1 MPVKKPAS
9 AYVRPKFPESFDESY
24 PRDGCLITVQIKAD
38 HYFVQ
43 IHSPG
48 SNPNTSRIDKETCR
62 TSEQLAAAVLHFA
75 TGEPFPWNYGE
86 LGIDAAQSSGSKV
99 S

>member
-1 MPVKKPAS
+1 MPVKKPDAV
-9 AYVRPKFPESFDESY
+9 YVRPQFPETLDESY
-24 PRDGCLITVQIKAD
+24 PRDGCLITIQIKSD

-48 SNPNTSRIDKETCR
+48 SNPNTSRIEKETCR
-62 TSEQLAAAVLHFA
+62 TSEQLAAVVLNFA
-75 TGEPFPWNYGE
+75 TGEPLPWNYGS
-86 LGIDAAQSSGSKV
+86 LGLATDQASGSKV